1 MFEAKKTS
9 NGKTLG
15 PLGSIIIAETF
26 FKLLRSENSRNKKKK
41 KKYHSL
47 YAENYD
53 ESFFRELS
61 NLTKLSG
68 KPSSVMSEVIK
79 FIEKNITDEDLY
91 AEKYSII

>member
-26 FKLLRSENSRNKKKK
+26 FKLLRSENSRNKINL